1 MSFKVSFIFYNNFTA
16 YSWSPAI
23 QALSAYIKRHSDCET
38 ELIHI
43 NDSYEISSDPRVII
57 ERLRL
62 SKPDLI
68 AFTSTSFGYNQIN
81 ELAGRIKKEFSK
93 VLFILGGVHATL
105 KPEGLISSN
114 FDAYCIG
121 EGEKPLLN
129 LISRIQKGISYI
141 DTPSFQFKCNGA
153 IVKNPIEPYEK
164 NLDNLPPYDWDI
176 FDSHKLLELRKGW
189 ISLSFSR
196 GCPFNCNFCINH
208 RMKDILGFK
217 GYVRQKSVK
226 RTIEELLK
234 LIDKFPSIKV
244 FNFED
249 DILIFNKSWTDE
261 FIRAYKEK
269 IYEKYAVKFKI
280 ESRVDLI
287 NEEIVKELK
296 EAGCQEI
303 QFGVETGSSKLRNF
317 ILNKSISDEQIIS
330 AFDLCRKYGINTLA
344 FIMLGIPGE
353 TETTVMDT
361 IRLLARV
368 KPYLIRPSFIFPIYG
383 TGFYNY
389 CVENKLLKEGID
401 EYGTYLWTQGVPVQL
416 NGIEEEDL
424 VRYMVLLP
432 WYINAELGLEDYK
445 GLISEYGNKR
455 FIKDDKTRFKAV
467 LEADRDR
474 NCELE
479 SRNVS
484 RYRYFDDELN
494 YLQYVKGA

>member
-1 MSFKVSFIFYNNFTA
+1 MSFKVTFIFYNNLTA

-43 NDSYEISSDPRVII
+43 NDRYGVSSDAGVIV

-62 SKPDLI
+62 SMPDLI
-68 AFTSTSFGYNQIN
+68 AFTSTSFGYNQVN
-81 ELAGRIKKEFSK
+81 ELAGRIKKEFPEI
-93 VLFILGGVHATL
+93 LFILGGVHATL
-105 KPEGLISSN
+105 KPEDLISSN

-129 LISRIQKGISYI
+129 LINRIQKGLNYTG
-141 DTPSFQFKCNGA
+141 TPSFQFKFKGA

-164 NLDNLPPYDWDI
+164 NLDNLPSYDWDI
-176 FDSHKLLELRKGW
+176 FNSHKLLELRKGW

-208 RMKDILGFK
+208 RMKYILGAK

-226 RTIEELLK
+226 RSIEELLG

-261 FIRAYKEK
+261 FIREYKK
-269 IYEKYAVKFKI
+269 NIYEKYGIKFKI

-303 QFGVETGSSKLRNF
+303 QFGVETGNSRLRNF
-317 ILNKSISDEQIIS
+317 VLNKSISDEQIIS
-330 AFDLCRKYGINTLA
+330 AFDLCRKYGVNTLA
-344 FIMLGIPGE
+344 FIMLGVPGE
-353 TETTVMDT
+353 TEATVMDT
-361 IRLLARV
+361 IRLLAMI

-383 TGFYNY
+383 TEFYNY
-389 CVENKLLKEGID
+389 CAENKLLKEGIG
-401 EYGTYLWTQGVPVQL
+401 EYETYLWTQGVPVRL
-416 NGIEEEDL
+416 NGIAEDVL
-424 VRYMVLLP
+424 IRYMVLLP

-445 GLISEYGNKR
+445 SLISEYGNKR
-455 FIKDDKTRFKAV
+455 FITDDKTRFKVV
-467 LEADRDR
+467 LEADRDK
-474 NCELE
+474 NHELT
-479 SRNVS
+479 SRNIS
-484 RYRYFDDELN
+484 HYRYFNDELN

>member
-1 MSFKVSFIFYNNFTA
+1 MPFKVSFIFYNNLTA

-23 QALSAYIKRHSDCET
+23 QALSAYIKIHAGCKT

-43 NDSYEISSDPRVII
+43 NDRYGIVSKPEVII
-57 ERLRL
+57 EKLKA

-68 AFTSTSFGYNQIN
+68 AFTSTSFGYSQVN
-81 ELAGRIKKEFSK
+81 ELAGQIKKEFPET
-93 VLFILGGVHATL
+93 LIILGGVHATI
-105 KPEGLISSN
+105 KPEDLINSN

-129 LISRIQKGISYI
+129 LINKIQEGVSYTE
-141 DTPSFQFKCNGA
+141 TPSFQFKRNGG
-153 IVKNPIEPYEK
+153 IIRNPLEPFEK
-164 NLDNLPPYDWDI
+164 NLDMLPPYDWDI
-176 FDSHKLLELRKGW
+176 FDSSSLLEARKGW

-208 RMKDILGFK
+208 RMKDILGIK

-226 RTIEELLK
+226 RSIEELLK

-249 DILIFNKSWTDE
+249 DILIFNKSWTSE
-261 FIRAYKEK
+261 FIRTYKEK
-269 IYEKYAVKFKI
+269 IYEKYGIKFKI
-280 ESRVDLI
+280 EARVDVI
-287 NEEIVKELK
+287 NEEIIKELK

-303 QFGVETGSSKLRNF
+303 QFGVETGNSELRNF
-317 ILNKSISDEQIIS
+317 ILNKSISDEQIIC
-330 AFDLCRKYGINTLA
+330 AFDLCHKYGINTLA
-344 FIMLGIPGE
+344 FIMLGLPKE

-361 IRLLARV
+361 IRLLARI

-389 CVENKLLKEGID
+389 CVENQLLKEGIG
-401 EYGTYLWTQGVPVQL
+401 EYGTYLWTQGVPVRL
-416 NGIEEEDL
+416 NGIKEEAL
-424 VRYMVLLP
+424 VRYMALLP

-445 GLISEYGNKR
+445 SLISEYGNKR
-455 FIKDDKTRFKAV
+455 FIVNDKTEFKAA
-467 LEADRDR
+467 LERDEDKNR
-474 NCELE
+474 ELT
-479 SRNVS
+479 SRNIS
-484 RYRYFDDELN
+484 HYRYFNDELN